1 MADQVT
7 VTTRDPEV
15 VEILKWLQQWH
26 SNHVQKLQMIVQAP
40 ADTELVL
47 RGANGQQVLLV
58 GDERKGFK
66 AGCATALDLFGK
78 FPLTVTKNVSR
89 DTDSEE
95 K

>member
-7 VTTRDPEV
+7 ANTHDPEV
-15 VEILKWLQQWH
+15 VEIINLLQQWH
-26 SNHVQKLQMIVQAP
+26 SGRVQKLQMIVQAP
-40 ADTELVL
+40 ADSELVL

-89 DTDSEE
+89 DIDSEE
-95 K
+95 E

>member
-1 MADQVT
+1 MADPVT

>member
-40 ADTELVL
+40 ADTELIL

>member
-66 AGCATALDLFGK
+66 AGCATALDLFCK

>member
-7 VTTRDPEV
+7 ANTHDPEV
-15 VEILKWLQQWH
+15 VEIISLLQKWH
-26 SNHVQKLQMIVQAP
+26 SGRVQQLKMIVQAP
-40 ADTELVL
+40 ADSELVL
-47 RGANGQQVLLV
+47 RGANGQQVLLM
-58 GDERKGFK
+58 GDERKGLK

-95 K
+95 E

>member
-89 DTDSEE
+89 NTDSKEE
-95 K
+95 

>member
-95 K
+95 E

>member
-7 VTTRDPEV
+7 ANTHDPEV
-15 VEILKWLQQWH
+15 VEIINLLQQWH
-26 SNHVQKLQMIVQAP
+26 SGRVQKLQMIVQAP
-40 ADTELVL
+40 ADSELVL

-66 AGCATALDLFGK
+66 AGCATAFDLFGK

-89 DTDSEE
+89 DIDSEE
-95 K
+95 E